1 MEEITIGLA
10 FIAGVLSFVS
20 PCVLPLVP
28 AYIGY
33 MGGRM
38 TRNVA
43 IETGVQGK
51 VKTNSIGARAT
62 MLAHGLAFVLGFT
75 VVFVAIGLM
84 TTAFVSVIGSS
95 VTTLTDIIGRI
106 GGIVIIFF
114 GLHFM
119 GVMPSFFK
127 RLKERPA
134 IISSPIT
141 SFVVLLI
148 GAITLLWGL
157 KALEFY
163 PSVYIASNNIVFA
176 LPFVAGFVLAM
187 VVGGSLTNPQ
197 KFWLGVIN
205 RIELL
210 LYSDTRGEMQQS
222 KSSGLGG
229 SFLMGIVFSAGWT
242 PCIGPLLGT
251 ILTIAA
257 NTGDVGVAVP
267 LLTAYS
273 LGLGIPFLVAALLME
288 GAQSLIRRLQR
299 QMRLIELASGG
310 LLVIIGIL
318 VASGQLTVLSQN
330 LSNQFADFSYRVEEC
345 GVGFFR
351 GDVGG
356 QYLGD
361 CLNGTLH
368 PVALNQSMYGAIDAD
383 VAQMGYIFTLE
394 DALAVDVV
402 FSRADFIQAPIVVLS
417 DAEGNEVTTSDTWT
431 VLDENSYV
439 SMANVSLQA
448 GTYHIAVSAVEG
460 DEGRFRIKVQETQEL
475 VLPDDNADS
484 SDSGGEATQALA
496 TEGLEALNTIED
508 LASISEPVE
517 GVQVGNLAPDFT
529 VTTLGGE
536 TLSLSDLRGQV
547 VLINFWGT
555 WCGPCRRE
563 MPELQSLYE
572 EHAEDGLTMLGLAVR
587 DTSDAVA
594 DFREEYGLSFTL
606 ALDEGE
612 SISEQYAIPGQP
624 STLVLDANGVII
636 FQSYSIVTE
645 EDLAPIITDALP
657 EV

>member
-1 MEEITIGLA
+1 
-10 FIAGVLSFVS
+10 
-20 PCVLPLVP
+20 
-28 AYIGY
+28 
-33 MGGRM
+33 
-38 TRNVA
+38 
-43 IETGVQGK
+43 
-51 VKTNSIGARAT
+51 
-62 MLAHGLAFVLGFT
+62 
-75 VVFVAIGLM
+75 
-84 TTAFVSVIGSS
+84 
-95 VTTLTDIIGRI
+95 
-106 GGIVIIFF
+106 
-114 GLHFM
+114 
-119 GVMPSFFK
+119 
-127 RLKERPA
+127 
-134 IISSPIT
+134 
-141 SFVVLLI
+141 
-148 GAITLLWGL
+148 
-157 KALEFY
+157 
-163 PSVYIASNNIVFA
+163 
-176 LPFVAGFVLAM
+176 
-187 VVGGSLTNPQ
+187 
-197 KFWLGVIN
+197 
-205 RIELL
+205 
-210 LYSDTRGEMQQS
+210 
-222 KSSGLGG
+222 
-229 SFLMGIVFSAGWT
+229 
-242 PCIGPLLGT
+242 
-251 ILTIAA
+251 
-257 NTGDVGVAVP
+257 
-267 LLTAYS
+267 
-273 LGLGIPFLVAALLME
+273 ME

-484 SDSGGEATQALA
+484 SNSGGEATQALA